1 MELKVPEKD
10 GGLELSNDELGM
22 AWSIIN
28 DSYLTDLPLTCA
40 PHTIAVMAIFLAV
53 AFQPANKSVSAGSG
67 LPTFQVPSTPNP
79 TINSTSS
86 ASFQGLGG
94 RQGMSTAISNT
105 MTSPASNRNGISTST
120 DGKAKT
126 SARPAPTEKL
136 QRAIRFLAQ
145 SSIDL
150 EQVINATQ
158 EIVSL
163 YEVWE
168 SYSEKAVKETL
179 ARVIRGRGLD
189 K

>member
-1 MELKVPEKD
+1 
-10 GGLELSNDELGM
+10 M

-40 PHTIAVMAIFLAV
+40 PHTIALMAIFLAV
-53 AFQPANKSVSAGSG
+53 AFQPASKSISAGSG

-79 TINSTSS
+79 AVNAASS

-94 RQGMSTAISNT
+94 RQGMSATINNT
-105 MTSPASNRNGISTST
+105 MTSPASNRLGVNTSI

-126 SARPAPTEKL
+126 GARPTPSEKM
-136 QRAIRFLAQ
+136 QRTIRFLAQ
-145 SSIDL
+145 ASVEL
-150 EQVINATQ
+150 EQIINAAQ

-168 SYSEKAVKETL
+168 SYSEKAVKEAL
-179 ARVIRGRGLD
+179 ARAIRGRGLD